1 MPIYYTKWEKAC
13 SGKLKKNAANAANFS
28 TCTIIV
34 TQHLKMTVDIIYAAA
49 PITLLR
55 QLEYDRKLEPLFH
68 LLFQMPTSQQRVTM
82 HYQICSEKTS
92 FEMPL
97 GHNFRFLVFRL
108 LK

>member
-1 MPIYYTKWEKAC
+1 MAIFHKLQEIVQNINWGSFILRQVTVQGVSIYYTKWEKAC

-55 QLEYDRKLEPLFH
+55 
-68 LLFQMPTSQQRVTM
+68 
-82 HYQICSEKTS
+82 
-92 FEMPL
+92 
-97 GHNFRFLVFRL
+97 
-108 LK
+108 